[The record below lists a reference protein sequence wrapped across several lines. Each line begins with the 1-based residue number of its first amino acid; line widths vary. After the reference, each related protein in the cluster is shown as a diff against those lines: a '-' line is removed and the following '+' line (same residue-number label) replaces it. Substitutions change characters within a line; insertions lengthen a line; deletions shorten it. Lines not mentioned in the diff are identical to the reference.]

1 MDSGCIKCDSS
12 TRFRFKKRFSIAFTK
27 FLHQPNSLVTTDP
40 LAPDSLGP
48 MVKRPI
54 TTRFFAARLTH
65 GLIVSDI
72 RWVRIILLSMLFWGL
87 KANAQNAPL
96 ISGGVGF
103 LTSTN
108 GGVTSL
114 QPVITPVA
122 AVPLGEHLLV
132 ESRAFLEEN
141 ISPKNGNTGPYQGEF
156 FAGLQYLQL
165 DYIAAPKLTVVVGEF
180 LTPFGTYNE
189 RLTPIWITNLQD
201 APLIYPIGNQRGASV
216 GAMLRGAA
224 FSNSHVQLNY
234 VGYFSVLSNVAQFSG
249 ERAAGGQFSM
259 YLPDKRLEIGM
270 SYSRLLQDQQGN
282 STGVHVWWQ
291 PYRVP
296 LAVRSEYAHGPH
308 AQGYWVESAY
318 RLSQWNG
325 PDSWL
330 GRLEPVFR
338 LQQTFRDSPGNGDQ
352 LPAANT
358 QRVDFGLDYH
368 LPHEVRINTSYA
380 RQFSSTG
387 DKNIWETS
395 LTYRFLFPA
404 IWKGGS
410 K

>member
-1 MDSGCIKCDSS
+1 M
-12 TRFRFKKRFSIAFTK
+12 
-27 FLHQPNSLVTTDP
+27 L
-40 LAPDSLGP
+40 
-48 MVKRPI
+48 KRPI
-54 TTRFFAARLTH
+54 VTRFLAIQLRH
-65 GLIVSDI
+65 GSIVTNTKLPL
-72 RWVRIILLSMLFWGL
+72 VMGLLLPLLGL
-87 KANAQNAPL
+87 MAHAQNAPL

-103 LTSTN
+103 LTTTN

-114 QPVITPVA
+114 QPVISPVA

-132 ESRAFLEEN
+132 ESRAYIADF
-141 ISPKNGNTGPYQGEF
+141 IAPQNGNSGPYQGDF

-165 DYIAAPKLTVVVGEF
+165 DYLAAPKVTVTVGDF

-189 RLTPIWITNLQD
+189 RLSPIWISNFQD
-201 APLIYPIGNQRGASV
+201 APLIGPIGIQNGSSV
-216 GAMLRGAA
+216 GVMLRGAA
-224 FSNSHVQLNY
+224 YSNPHVQFNY
-234 VGYFSVLSNVAQFSG
+234 VGYFSVASSVAQFSG
-249 ERAAGGQFSM
+249 ERAAGGQFSI
-259 YLPDKRLEIGM
+259 YLPEKRLEIGT
-270 SYSRLLQDQQGN
+270 SYSRVLQGQQGN
-282 STGVHVWWQ
+282 SEGVHVWWQ

-296 LAVRSEYAHGPH
+296 LAIRSEYAHGPH

-338 LQQTFRDSPGNGDQ
+338 MQQTFRESPGDGDH

-358 QRVDFGLDYH
+358 QRADFGLDYH
-368 LPHEVRINTSYA
+368 LPHEVRVNTSYA

-387 DKNIWETS
+387 NENVWETTV
-395 LTYRFLFPA
+395 TYRFLFPA